1 MMDIHTSFQLPS
13 SKIVA
18 LLEIRGQFYPLG
30 PSPLRGGDGV
40 NFSKSTSYYI
50 PHNNFQ
56 LYSFKTEIVVKR
68 GQFNPKKLNFLDLL
82 HMRDTHTNFQLP
94 TSKTDLTYNRSQMGA
109 FLPPGTLPGGVGGG
123 KLNS

>member
-50 PHNNFQ
+50 PHNDFQ

-94 TSKTDLTYNRSQMGA
+94 TSKTDLTYFLSKKGA
-109 FLPPGTLPGGVGGG
+109 ILPPRILPMGELGGG
-123 KLNS
+123 

>member
-1 MMDIHTSFQLPS
+1 MDIHTSFQLPS

-56 LYSFKTEIVVKR
+56 LYSFKTEIVVKW
-68 GQFNPKKLNFLDLL
+68 GQFNPEKLNFLDLL

-94 TSKTDLTYNRSQMGA
+94 TYKTNLTYNHSEMGTI
-109 FLPPGTLPGGVGGG
+109 LPPWNLPLGELGGG
-123 KLNS
+123 

>member
-1 MMDIHTSFQLPS
+1 MLLNLLHMTDIHKNFQLPS
-13 SKIVA
+13 SKIVT

-50 PHNNFQ
+50 PHNDFQ

-68 GQFNPKKLNFLDLL
+68 G
-82 HMRDTHTNFQLP
+82 
-94 TSKTDLTYNRSQMGA
+94 
-109 FLPPGTLPGGVGGG
+109 
-123 KLNS
+123 